1 VQALLG
7 SAPVT
12 PDTTQDRAAAA
23 DDWHAIETLIM
34 TYAERVDLGD
44 FAGVAALFE
53 HATYRAVHGGE
64 ITSQEGAAAVLA
76 TFETMVRRYDDG
88 TPRTKHVTTNV
99 VVEIDGDT
107 ATARSYYTVFQQT
120 DVLALQPIIAGR
132 YHDRF
137 ARVGGAWRFAD
148 RLIFSDLIGDLSQ
161 HLLVDVY
168 ATGPD
173 RSP

>member
-1 VQALLG
+1 MPPT
-7 SAPVT
+7 S
-12 PDTTQDRAAAA
+12 

-44 FAGVAALFE
+44 FAGVAALFAD
-53 HATYRAVHGGE
+53 ATYRAEHGGE
-64 ITSQEGAAAVLA
+64 ITSQEGEAAVLA

-99 VVEIDGDT
+99 IIDLDGDD
-107 ATARSYYTVFQQT
+107 AASRCYYTVLQQT
-120 DVLALQPIIAGR
+120 DALALQPIIAGR

-137 ARVGGAWRFAD
+137 VRVDGEWRFAD
-148 RLIFSDLIGDLSQ
+148 RLIHSDLVGDLSQ

-168 ATGPD
+168 GTG
-173 RSP
+173 

>member
-1 VQALLG
+1 M
-7 SAPVT
+7 S
-12 PDTTQDRAAAA
+12 

-53 HATYRAVHGGE
+53 HATYRAEHGGQ
-64 ITSQEGAAAVLA
+64 IMSQEGSAAVGA
-76 TFETMVRRYDDG
+76 TFDGLVRRYPDG
-88 TPRTKHVTTNV
+88 TPRTKHVTTNLM
-99 VVEIDGDT
+99 VEVDGDT
-107 ATARSYYTVFQQT
+107 ATSRCYYTVLQQT

-137 ARVGGAWRFAD
+137 ERIDGGWRFAD

-161 HLLVDVY
+161 HLMVDVY
-168 ATGPD
+168 GGAEA
-173 RSP
+173 